1 MKGGIPTNE
10 FLHSSDF
17 SHMLVSLIVAILS
30 FALWGAIQQIYKRTF
45 HAMSYKGERA
55 TLIRVSMD
63 VLRFSLLAGTILLI
77 LQVNGVNV
85 SSAVAGLGILSAVV
99 GLALQD
105 MLKDM
110 IMGVHVMTDHFFS
123 VGDVVR
129 YQNIEG
135 VVIGFTT
142 RTTTIRS
149 IYDQNITTICNRNI
163 SEITRMPPSAMV
175 DIDVPLSYEEDPKRV
190 HSVLRVICAR
200 IDRLDGIDQCIYKG
214 TQSFGASAILYKVRF
229 FCPPETK
236 PERTRDAMREIQNGL
251 LEADIHI
258 PYNQYDI
265 HIVPQEK
272 A

>member
-1 MKGGIPTNE
+1 MSS
-10 FLHSSDF
+10 FLHFDGAAD
-17 SHMLVSLIVAILS
+17 LIVSITIMILS
-30 FALWGAIQQIYKRTF
+30 FALWSACQKLYQRTVRVSDF
-45 HAMSYKGERA
+45 KGERA

-63 VLRFSLLAGTILLI
+63 AFRFALLSGTILLI

-105 MLKDM
+105 LLKDT
-110 IMGVHVMTDHFFS
+110 IMGIHVMTDHFFS

-129 YQNIEG
+129 YQDMEG

-149 IYDQNITTICNRNI
+149 IYDQTITTICNRNI
-163 SEITRMPPSAMV
+163 SEITRLPASTLV
-175 DIDVPLSYEEDPKRV
+175 DIDVPLSYDAAPQKV

-200 IDRLDGIDQCIYKG
+200 IDRLDGIDRCVYKG
-214 TQSFGASAILYKVRF
+214 TQAFGSSAVLYRVRF

-236 PERTRDAMREIQNGL
+236 PDRTRDVLREIQNGL
-251 LEADIHI
+251 LEAELSI

-265 HIVPQEK
+265 HVVSRPETPNHI
-272 A
+272 